1 MKVEFYEK
9 VFVVLTVIVLA
20 VGLVTI
26 GASVVVAGVHVPSP
40 AGRVDPP
47 TVAETP
53 PFDQPG
59 LREIAPGQ
67 YEAVILA
74 RVWYFDPKEIRV
86 PAGSTVTFRLT
97 SADVVHGFE
106 LQNTPING
114 MLIPGQVTTMTTTFE
129 KPGEYLFIC
138 HEYCGIGHHT
148 MYGRVVVE

>member
-1 MKVEFYEK
+1 
-9 VFVVLTVIVLA
+9 
-20 VGLVTI
+20 
-26 GASVVVAGVHVPSP
+26 
-40 AGRVDPP
+40 
-47 TVAETP
+47 VAETP